1 MKTLGGKVAIVT
13 GASMGIGAAIA
24 EELAREGVRVALVAR
39 GREALEA
46 QAAKI
51 GAAASPYPCDMSD
64 PEAIEAMVGDVER
77 DLGSIAI
84 LVNNVG
90 AGTFK
95 PLQQIDH
102 REIAMTIDLPFG
114 AALHASRA
122 VLPAMIR
129 RREGHIVNLT
139 SPSGYFPLPFMVPYT
154 ATRHAMVGLSTSL
167 REEVGR
173 YGVGVSIVCPSE
185 VNTGYF
191 ERNDADM
198 GWYPRMSSWFPV
210 LEPEVVARR
219 TVRAIR
225 RNQREAIFPWQ
236 LALVTWLHRRFPVI
250 GVGLL
255 KALGLFRP
263 RYAPPTFQQS
273 LTANEH
279 HHG

>member
-1 MKTLGGKVAIVT
+1 MRTVEGKVAIVT

-24 EELAREGVRVALVAR
+24 EELAREGARVALVAR
-39 GREALEA
+39 GREALED

-51 GAAASPYPCDMSD
+51 GAAARSYPCDMSD
-64 PEAIEAMVGDVER
+64 PEAIRAMVANVER
-77 DLGSIAI
+77 DLGPVSI

-95 PLQQIDH
+95 PLQQIEQ
-102 REIAMTIDLPFG
+102 REISMTIDLPLG
-114 AALHASRA
+114 AAMHASRA
-122 VLPAMIR
+122 VLPTMIR

-154 ATRHAMVGLSTSL
+154 ATRHAIVGLSTSL

-173 YGVGVSIVCPSE
+173 YGIGVSLLCPSE

-210 LEPEVVARR
+210 LEPETVARR
-219 TVRAIR
+219 AVQAIR
-225 RNQREAIFPWQ
+225 TNRREVIFPWQ
-236 LALVTWLHRRFPVI
+236 LALVTWLYRRFPVI
-250 GVGLL
+250 GLGLI

-263 RYAPPTFQQS
+263 RLIPPT
-273 LTANEH
+273 
-279 HHG
+279 

>member
-1 MKTLGGKVAIVT
+1 MRTLEGKVAIIT

-24 EELAREGVRVALVAR
+24 EELAGEGARVALVAR
-39 GREALEA
+39 GRDGLDAE
-46 QAAKI
+46 AAKI
-51 GAAASPYPCDMSD
+51 GASARSYPCDMSD
-64 PEAIEAMVGDVER
+64 PEAIAAMVADVER
-77 DLGSIAI
+77 DLGPVDI
-84 LVNNVG
+84 LINNVG

-95 PLQQIDH
+95 PLHQITQ

-114 AALHASRA
+114 AALHATRA
-122 VLPAMIR
+122 VLPTMIR
-129 RREGHIVNLT
+129 RREGHIVNMT
-139 SPSGYFPLPFMVPYT
+139 SPAGYFPLPFMVPYT
-154 ATRHAMVGLSTSL
+154 ATRHAIVGLSASL

-173 YGVGVSIVCPSE
+173 YGIGVSLVCPSE

-236 LALVTWLHRRFPVI
+236 LTLVTWLHRHFPVI
-250 GVGLL
+250 GLGVL

-263 RYAPPTFQQS
+263 HLEPPT
-273 LTANEH
+273 
-279 HHG
+279 

>member
-1 MKTLGGKVAIVT
+1 MKTLEGKVAIVT

-24 EELAREGVRVALVAR
+24 DELVREGARVALVAR
-39 GREALEA
+39 GRDALEA
-46 QAAKI
+46 EAARI
-51 GAAASPYPCDMSD
+51 GGAAHPYPCDMSD
-64 PEAIEAMVGDVER
+64 LEAIEATVAEVER
-77 DLGSIAI
+77 DLGPVAI

-95 PLQQIDH
+95 PLQQIDQ
-102 REIAMTIDLPFG
+102 REISMTIDLPFG
-114 AALHASRA
+114 AALHACRA
-122 VLPAMIR
+122 VLPTMIR

-154 ATRHAMVGLSTSL
+154 ATRHAIVGLATSL

-173 YGVGVSIVCPSE
+173 YGIGVSLVCPSE

-198 GWYPRMSSWFPV
+198 GWYPRMSTWFPA

-225 RNQREAIFPWQ
+225 KNQREAIFPWQ
-236 LALVTWLHRRFPVI
+236 LALVTWVHRRFPV
-250 GVGLL
+250 VGLGVL

-263 RYAPPTFQQS
+263 RLTPP
-273 LTANEH
+273 A
-279 HHG
+279 

>member
-1 MKTLGGKVAIVT
+1 MRTLEGRVAIVT

-24 EELAREGVRVALVAR
+24 EELAREGARVALVAR
-39 GREALEA
+39 GRDALEA
-46 QAAKI
+46 R
-51 GAAASPYPCDMSD
+51 AASIGGSARPYPCDMSD
-64 PEAIEAMVGDVER
+64 PAAVEAMVAEVER
-77 DLGSIAI
+77 DLGPVAI

-95 PLQQIDH
+95 PLQLIEQ
-102 REIAMTIDLPFG
+102 REISTTIDLPLG

-122 VLPAMIR
+122 VLPGMIH

-139 SPSGYFPLPFMVPYT
+139 SPAGYFPLPFMVPYT
-154 ATRHAMVGLSTSL
+154 ATRHAVVGLSSSL

-173 YGVGVSIVCPSE
+173 YGIGVSLVCPSE
-185 VNTGYF
+185 VDTGYF

-210 LEPEVVARR
+210 LAPETVARR

-236 LALVTWLHRRFPVI
+236 LALVTWFHRRFPVV
-250 GVGLL
+250 GLGLL

-263 RYAPPTFQQS
+263 RLTPPT
-273 LTANEH
+273 
-279 HHG
+279 